1 MVMDPNNAA
10 HIAAGAITAGQET
23 FSPNPYWDVNGYA
36 IGYGNHYYSDGTTVD
51 ATDPAI
57 SQADAYDLL
66 IFFLSQNA
74 SSIAS
79 QLTVDISDTQL
90 AALADIKY
98 RCGTITNTLLSLI
111 NSGASPDL
119 VAAQIKNTCVTVN
132 GQPSAVEAARA
143 AMEADLYLSGGM
155 PGYVLP
161 LLAVVGGLLLL
172 AFVSKD

>member
-1 MVMDPNNAA
+1 MDPNNAA
-10 HIAAGAITAGQET
+10 NIAAGAITASQES
-23 FSPNPYWDVNGYA
+23 FSPTPYWDVNGYA

-51 ATDPAI
+51 ASDPAI
-57 SQADAYDLL
+57 GQSDAYDLL
-66 IFFLSQNA
+66 IFFLAQDA

-98 RCGTITNTLLSLI
+98 RCGTITNTLLDLI
-111 NSGASPDL
+111 NSGVSPDQ
-119 VAAQIKNTCVTVN
+119 VAAQIKKTCVTVG

-143 AMEADLYLSGGM
+143 AMEADLYTSGGM

-161 LLAVVGGLLLL
+161 LIAVVGGLLVL
-172 AFVSKD
+172 AFVVKD